1 MLRFRTIKL
10 IEYPI
15 CWRMLELLKD
25 PDFVNNWKNNWDE
38 MKKFYEGQIFNH
50 YIDLSKLDSN
60 K

>member
-1 MLRFRTIKL
+1 
-10 IEYPI
+10 
-15 CWRMLELLKD
+15 MLELLKD